1 MQILETI
8 FIIFF
13 IIVSILLVLIVLLQS
28 NRSAG
33 MGMFGGGSQS
43 VFGSSSADVL
53 TKMTAVLAGVFLFL
67 AMSLAYIRSA
77 SGGIKDIQKEL
88 NQNPASTENQVSP
101 PPAPASEGQNGTA
114 TPPSPAQ

>member
-13 IIVSILLVLIVLLQS
+13 IIVSILLILIVLLQS

-53 TKMTAVLAGVFLFL
+53 TKMTAILAGIFLFL
-67 AMSLAYIRSA
+67 AISLAYIRSA
-77 SGGIKDIQKEL
+77 SGGIQDIQKEL
-88 NQNPASTENQVSP
+88 NQSPASTENQVST
-101 PPAPASEGQNGTA
+101 PPAPTPEGQSGTA
-114 TPPSPAQ
+114 NPALPAP